1 MNNIF
6 NKERKEINIHL
17 VSDSTGETIENTVS
31 ATISQFPDVNR
42 KEFFWPMTRTED
54 QIKDIT
60 ENLKKNPGLVV
71 FSIVD
76 DNNRSLLENSCK
88 ELNMP
93 YISPLDGLLNTFKK
107 LLALSETKIT
117 GVQHKL
123 DENYFKRVDAF
134 EFAMQHDDGQR
145 ISSMSEADI
154 ILVGVSRTSKTP
166 TSIYLA
172 NKGFKVAN
180 IPLVA
185 NTQLPQE
192 LFGFKKP
199 IIIGLIKDPRSL
211 MQVRQT
217 RLKMMGESKQT
228 SYDDI
233 NHIKFEISQA
243 RLIFT
248 KYAWPSIDVSR
259 RSVEETSASVIK
271 IYNTKGTSF

>member
-1 MNNIF
+1 MNNIY
-6 NKERKEINIHL
+6 NKQKKEINIHL
-17 VSDSTGETIENTVS
+17 VSDSTGETIESTVS
-31 ATISQFPDVNR
+31 ATISQFPDVRR

-76 DNNRSLLENSCK
+76 DNNRALLEDNCK
-88 ELNMP
+88 NMNIP
-93 YISPLDGLLNTFKK
+93 YISPLDGLLDTLKK
-107 LLALSETKIT
+107 ILSLSETKIT

-123 DENYFKRVDAF
+123 DENYFRRVDAF

-145 ISSMSEADI
+145 ISSMNEADI

-185 NTQLPQE
+185 NTHLPDE

-217 RLKMMGESKQT
+217 RLKMMGEKNQT

>member
-1 MNNIF
+1 MVCLILSKNYWLCQRLKLQVFNI
-6 NKERKEINIHL
+6 R
-17 VSDSTGETIENTVS
+17 
-31 ATISQFPDVNR
+31 
-42 KEFFWPMTRTED
+42 
-54 QIKDIT
+54 
-60 ENLKKNPGLVV
+60 
-71 FSIVD
+71 
-76 DNNRSLLENSCK
+76 
-88 ELNMP
+88 
-93 YISPLDGLLNTFKK
+93 
-107 LLALSETKIT
+107 
-117 GVQHKL
+117 L

-185 NTQLPQE
+185 NTHLPEE

-217 RLKMMGESKQT
+217 RLKMMGENNQT